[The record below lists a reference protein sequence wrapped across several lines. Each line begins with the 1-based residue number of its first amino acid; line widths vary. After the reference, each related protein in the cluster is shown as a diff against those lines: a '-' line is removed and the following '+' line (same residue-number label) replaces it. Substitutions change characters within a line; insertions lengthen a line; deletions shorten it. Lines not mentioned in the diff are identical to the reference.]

1 MCYGAILVFNT
12 KRTRGFHAAYNTVEI
27 ARQSMFYTRDSS
39 RKGHD
44 CNLKLFLIAPC
55 IKKKF
60 FEIDVKQPGK
70 VVFTAGQFGRC
81 PALNEPPEKPSS
93 PFFL

>member
-1 MCYGAILVFNT
+1 MNHSSFRNVLWGG
-12 KRTRGFHAAYNTVEI
+12 GFHAACNTVEI
-27 ARQSMFYTRDSS
+27 AQQSMFYTRDSS

-60 FEIDVKQPGK
+60 FEM
-70 VVFTAGQFGRC
+70 
-81 PALNEPPEKPSS
+81 
-93 PFFL
+93 